1 MMKALSEKFDP
12 SANNRSDKKTPETTH
27 ADDARTV
34 RPYPRAPVRPSAPPM
49 SFSDDSMRGVRTFAP
64 SRRAVLG
71 AGLAAAIAPAVRAGA
86 ARTLTVAAFP
96 LVDQIVKDAIP
107 QWSQRHPDVAIDVV
121 MRQYDDHHTAM
132 TTALSTSVY
141 LPDVMALESSYV
153 GKFSMGGG
161 LSDLLQ
167 PPYGIG
173 RYRDR
178 YVAYAYDQAINRK
191 GQVVAAPTDIG
202 PGTMLCR
209 ADLLERAGLHAGDL
223 QPSWD
228 AYVDAGIRIRKATG
242 ANLIGNVKTLKDIVI
257 RGGLGKGQG
266 IYFDSDS
273 NVLVDTPRF
282 RRAFELAL
290 RVRRNQL
297 EGRLATWT
305 NEWAEAFRRG
315 ATATE
320 LGGSWMVGQLAN
332 WVAPGTAGLW
342 RAAQLPEGTWVSYGG
357 TYYAI
362 PRDSDPAKKALAWE
376 LIEMMTLDPA
386 RQLAALKTQ
395 DAFPALLSAQD
406 DPSFDQPQPFLGG
419 QHARLLW
426 RDAARRITAT
436 AVHRQT
442 NFAEEVVNTEL
453 DYVLDDGKDIRQA
466 LSDAARLL
474 ERRAK
479 R

>member
-1 MMKALSEKFDP
+1 
-12 SANNRSDKKTPETTH
+12 
-27 ADDARTV
+27 
-34 RPYPRAPVRPSAPPM
+34 M
-49 SFSDDSMRGVRTFAP
+49 SSSPDFLRGVRSSPT
-64 SRRAVLG
+64 RRTVLA
-71 AGLAAAIAPAVRAGA
+71 AGLAAAVAPSARARP

-107 QWSQRHPDVAIDVV
+107 SWARRHPDVAINVV

-132 TTALSTSVY
+132 TTALSTGVY

-167 PPYGIG
+167 PRYDIG

-178 YVAYAYDQAINRK
+178 YVAYAYDQATNRR

-202 PGTMLCR
+202 PGTMLYR
-209 ADLLERAGLHAGDL
+209 KDLLERAGLAEADL

-228 AYVDAGIRIRKATG
+228 AYVDAGLKIKRATG
-242 ANLIGNVKTLKDIVI
+242 ANLIGNVKTLKDLMI
-257 RGGLGKGQG
+257 RSGLKKGQG

-282 RRAFELAL
+282 HRAFEIAL
-290 RVRRNQL
+290 RVRRNHL
-297 EGRLATWT
+297 DGRLDTWS

-315 ATATE
+315 QTATE
-320 LGGSWMVGQLAN
+320 LGGSWMVGQMAN
-332 WVAPGTAGLW
+332 WVAPTTAGLW

-362 PRDSDPAKKALAWE
+362 PRDSDPENKALAWE

-395 DAFPALLSAQD
+395 DAFPALLAAQD
-406 DPSFDQPQPFLGG
+406 DPFIEQPQAFLGG
-419 QHARLLW
+419 ERARVIW
-426 RDAARRITAT
+426 REAARHITAT
-436 AVHRQT
+436 AVHKQS
-442 NFAEEVVNTEL
+442 NFAEDAVNAEL
-453 DYVLDDGKDIRQA
+453 DDVLDDGKDIRQA
-466 LSDAARLL
+466 LADVARLL
-474 ERRAK
+474 ELRAK

>member
-1 MMKALSEKFDP
+1 MSSSPDFLHGLRTSP
-12 SANNRSDKKTPETTH
+12 TR
-27 ADDARTV
+27 RTV
-34 RPYPRAPVRPSAPPM
+34 LAAGL
-49 SFSDDSMRGVRTFAP
+49 GVALAP
-64 SRRAVLG
+64 SLRA
-71 AGLAAAIAPAVRAGA
+71 AP

-96 LVDQIVKDAIP
+96 LVDQILRDAAP
-107 QWSQRHPDVAIDVV
+107 SWARRHPDVALDVV
-121 MRQYDDHHTAM
+121 TRQYDDHHTAM

-153 GKFSMGGG
+153 GKFSNGGG

-167 PPYGIG
+167 PRYDIG

-202 PGTMLCR
+202 PGTMLYR
-209 ADLLERAGLHAGDL
+209 SDLLERSGLHEADL

-228 AYVDAGIRIRKATG
+228 AYVDAGMKIRKATG
-242 ANLIGNVKTLKDIVI
+242 ANLIGNVKTLKDLMI
-257 RGGLGKGQG
+257 RSGLEKGQG

-282 RRAFELAL
+282 HRAFEIAL
-290 RVRRNQL
+290 RVRRN
-297 EGRLATWT
+297 RLDGHLDTWS

-315 ATATE
+315 QTATE

-332 WVAPGTAGLW
+332 WVAPTTAGLW
-342 RAAQLPEGTWVSYGG
+342 RAAQLPESTWVSYGG

-362 PRDSDPAKKALAWE
+362 PRDSDPANKALAWE

-395 DAFPALLSAQD
+395 DAFPALLAAQD
-406 DPSFDQPQPFLGG
+406 DPFIGEPQAFLGG
-419 QHARLLW
+419 QRARLVW
-426 RDAARRITAT
+426 REAARRIAAT
-436 AVHRQT
+436 AVHKQS
-442 NFAEEVVNTEL
+442 NFAEDAVNAEL

-466 LSDAARLL
+466 LADAASLL
-474 ERRAK
+474 ELRAK